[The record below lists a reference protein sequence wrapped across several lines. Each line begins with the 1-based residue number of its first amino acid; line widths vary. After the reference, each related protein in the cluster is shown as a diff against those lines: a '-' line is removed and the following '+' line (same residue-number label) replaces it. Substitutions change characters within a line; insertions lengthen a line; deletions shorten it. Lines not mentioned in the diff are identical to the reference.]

1 MSLVLNYYG
10 RKGKYERH
18 LEHCSGVTGIFCN
31 FDTQH
36 LVTFEDNLQYKGN
49 SHLLA
54 YCHFEITVL
63 TDSGSDPESKKSIAV
78 SYVIIFVFHPELNL
92 DCVTIERPFGHTYTC
107 KLFNKRS
114 LIIYKYQNTFSIK
127 RLHNKC

>member
-63 TDSGSDPESKKSIAV
+63 TVLAQTLKVQKVLP
-78 SYVIIFVFHPELNL
+78 YVM
-92 DCVTIERPFGHTYTC
+92 
-107 KLFNKRS
+107 
-114 LIIYKYQNTFSIK
+114 
-127 RLHNKC
+127 